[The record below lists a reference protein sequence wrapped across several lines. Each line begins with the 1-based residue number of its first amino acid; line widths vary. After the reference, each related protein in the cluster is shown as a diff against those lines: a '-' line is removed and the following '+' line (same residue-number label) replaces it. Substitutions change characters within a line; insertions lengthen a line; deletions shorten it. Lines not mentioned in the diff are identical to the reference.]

1 MASYTVVKGEIVR
14 TLKYSNDRVTLHFM
28 SSGFQGG
35 VLGSKTETTE
45 NPFLA
50 DDISGRQNRILNAVK
65 DPTNVLIYRSEPPS
79 IHIVGSESP
88 SVLNINNRNLGMI
101 PIIPNSIR
109 ALIIRD
115 NNLKTLNPL
124 SGHPSLVMIEASSNL
139 IETVEFEENPPNL
152 RALILASNSIHSI
165 ACKDFF
171 RNLQVLNLSG
181 NRLTEFNFGMF
192 PSLKTLNL
200 SCNSFMRFELNSASL
215 LELSIQNN
223 TLTEFIVLNA
233 RSLTH
238 LDVSSNHL
246 TDISVVE
253 KLPCLTHLT
262 AHGNKFVE
270 NWVSWAVTS
279 APTIT
284 HIDGRLLREGE
295 IAIHKD
301 RVARFIRTTKA
312 PHPHQKISKIRGTF
326 RCLKDVDVPAV
337 DANPDD
343 IESVWIG
350 KSKERVSRAQII
362 SDEAEKLQCVSTLS
376 EDGCL
381 TIYGTLKTSE
391 FMETDFTTLKL
402 QYVPITRGSD
412 VEKRVMELGQKEP
425 TMLTLDHNLLG
436 TAEDLMFLTAFP
448 SVTVLQIDGNPV
460 MRGTLFRP
468 LVSYLMPMLQVVNG
482 QQITLAEKLAGIAH
496 FKHLLVVAKNIEIET
511 GLEEEEFNE

>member
-1 MASYTVVKGEIVR
+1 
-14 TLKYSNDRVTLHFM
+14 M
-28 SSGFQGG
+28 SEKFQGG

-79 IHIVGSESP
+79 IHVVGSENP
-88 SVLNINNRNLGMI
+88 SVLNVNNRNLGMI

-109 ALIIRD
+109 ALIIRE

-124 SGHPSLVMIEASSNL
+124 SGHPSIVMLEASSNL
-139 IETVEFEENPPNL
+139 IETVEFEENPANL
-152 RALILASNSIHSI
+152 RALILASNSITSI
-165 ACKDFF
+165 TCKNFF
-171 RNLQVLNLSG
+171 TNLQVLNLSG
-181 NRLTEFNFGMF
+181 NRLTEFSFGLF
-192 PSLKTLNL
+192 PVLKTLNL
-200 SCNSFMRFELNSASL
+200 SFNSFIRFELNSASL
-215 LELSIQNN
+215 VELSIQNN
-223 TLTEFIVLNA
+223 SLTDFVILNA

-238 LDVSSNHL
+238 LDFSSNFL
-246 TDISVVE
+246 TDISMVE
-253 KLPCLTHLT
+253 KLPAITHLT
-262 AHGNKFVE
+262 ASGNKFVE
-270 NWVSWAVTS
+270 NWVSWAVAS

-284 HIDGRLLREGE
+284 HVDGRLLREGE

-301 RVARFIRTTKA
+301 RIARFIKTTKA
-312 PHPHQKISKIRGTF
+312 PHPHQKISRIRGTF
-326 RCLKDVDVPAV
+326 RCLKDIDVPPADV
-337 DANPDD
+337 NPDD

-350 KSKERVSRAQII
+350 KSRERVSRAQAVAE
-362 SDEAEKLQCVSTLS
+362 EAEKLQCVSTLS

-391 FMETDFTTLKL
+391 FMESEFNTLKL
-402 QYVPITRGSD
+402 QYVPITRGSE
-412 VEKRVMELGQKEP
+412 VEKKVMELGQKEP

-448 SVTVLQIDGNPV
+448 TVTVLQIDGNPV

-496 FKHLLVVAKNIEIET
+496 FKHLFITTKNIEIET